1 MVETAQE
8 IQTRLLEKLQ
18 KLQRDNP
25 ELPVFIA
32 ADSRTETGRICSV
45 CIRETVNTPPDNRLR
60 QGMTFPRNAPYGM
73 DR

>member
-32 ADSRTETGRICSV
+32 ADSRTETGRTAVSASA
-45 CIRETVNTPPDNRLR
+45 R
-60 QGMTFPRNAPYGM
+60 Q
-73 DR
+73 